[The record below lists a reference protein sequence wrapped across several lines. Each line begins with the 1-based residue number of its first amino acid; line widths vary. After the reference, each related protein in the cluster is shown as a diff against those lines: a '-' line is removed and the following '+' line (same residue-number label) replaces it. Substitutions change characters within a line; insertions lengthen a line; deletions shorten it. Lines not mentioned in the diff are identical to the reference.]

1 MKKKKVFLA
10 LMFQGNKFLEIK
22 LKITKMLIQFKSD
35 INARDTS
42 NQTPLHLAASVG
54 SPAIMELLVSP
65 THKLFFSLPDA
76 LNKKTVISHGKIS
89 LEIQ

>member
-1 MKKKKVFLA
+1 MKKKKFLLA

-42 NQTPLHLAASVG
+42 NWTPLHLAASVG

-65 THKLFFSLPDA
+65 THTLFSVSMML
-76 LNKKTVISHGKIS
+76 
-89 LEIQ
+89 

>member
-1 MKKKKVFLA
+1 MKKKKFFLA

-42 NQTPLHLAASVG
+42 NQAPLHLAASVG

-65 THKLFFSLPDA
+65 THTLFSVSLM
-76 LNKKTVISHGKIS
+76 L
-89 LEIQ
+89 